1 MYPSMLKGKE
11 GEENPHTTSSPI
23 QVFIYVFLTHVF
35 VRVYL
40 FLISIQTDR
49 KVKGHKAICKQEP
62 KILPQFS
69 AWVHLLD
76 IIQRCFA
83 KMCNPGSCFTQVKN
97 NCVHL
102 LFFFH
107 SWAL

>member
-23 QVFIYVFLTHVF
+23 QVFIYVFLTHNVF

-49 KVKGHKAICKQEP
+49 KVKRAQSYPQTRAKNP
-62 KILPQFS
+62 PSILC
-69 AWVHLLD
+69 V
-76 IIQRCFA
+76 
-83 KMCNPGSCFTQVKN
+83 GSSFRYYTKVFCQNV
-97 NCVHL
+97 
-102 LFFFH
+102 
-107 SWAL
+107 